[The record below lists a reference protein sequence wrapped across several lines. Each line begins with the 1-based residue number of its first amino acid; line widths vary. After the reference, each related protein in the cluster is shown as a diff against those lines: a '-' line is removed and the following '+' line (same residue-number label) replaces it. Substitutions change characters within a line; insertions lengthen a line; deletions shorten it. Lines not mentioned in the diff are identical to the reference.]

1 MFCASLLAGRP
12 FWQMPYGAQPH
23 RDEGCFA
30 SAIEMRWT
38 GIMSVSSLK
47 NHWSSYCSLLLFR
60 FELRSLPW
68 ILLADITRFRTR
80 NLNWIER
87 SRLFCYSV
95 INLLI
100 AFSCKS
106 FYILSYQ
113 LLFVKHFFILF
124 FVSFFQKQK
133 TVLLLSEATVIFYHI
148 FLICQALFLF
158 SFVFFPK
165 KQKRIRRRRD
175 LNPRTAWTVYTL
187 SRGASSATWVL
198 LHMPKYNKI
207 FNSLCSNR
215 TALYYIS
222 KSPLQCQAVISNL
235 LSFFRTFSFFG
246 IIPLFA
252 LNILP

>member
-68 ILLADITRFRTR
+68 IRLADITRFRTR

-95 INLLI
+95 INLLCRTLFDFSFF
-100 AFSCKS
+100 AFELQKLLYFITSTFVCQELFFFLFTQKLSNEKFFVVIKQQLLSLKQLWYFIMLTFICQELFSFILISCSKETVLCCS
-106 FYILSYQ
+106 SYILSCSVLCVKQKIQKIRIFY
-113 LLFVKHFFILF
+113 FVSTIPHFF
-124 FVSFFQKQK
+124 V
-133 TVLLLSEATVIFYHI
+133 
-148 FLICQALFLF
+148 
-158 SFVFFPK
+158 
-165 KQKRIRRRRD
+165 
-175 LNPRTAWTVYTL
+175 
-187 SRGASSATWVL
+187 
-198 LHMPKYNKI
+198 
-207 FNSLCSNR
+207 CSWR
-215 TALYYIS
+215 
-222 KSPLQCQAVISNL
+222 
-235 LSFFRTFSFFG
+235 
-246 IIPLFA
+246 
-252 LNILP
+252 